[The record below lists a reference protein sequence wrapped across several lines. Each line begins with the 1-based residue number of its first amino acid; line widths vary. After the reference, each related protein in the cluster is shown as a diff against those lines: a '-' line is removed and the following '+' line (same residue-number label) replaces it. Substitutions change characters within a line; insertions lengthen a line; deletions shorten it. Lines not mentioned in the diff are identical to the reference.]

1 MHLSHPDDLGHL
13 TYCTNIHAG
22 ETWAD
27 VFERLKLYL
36 PEVKAEISPDAPFG
50 VGLRLANAASETLA
64 EPGMMEAFKSFLADG
79 GYYVFTLNGFP
90 YGTFHGSRV
99 KEGAYLPDWSED
111 TRLSYTNRLA
121 DQLAELQPD
130 GMDGSLSTVPGT
142 FKPWAEGR
150 VEAITNNLIAHV
162 AHLVALRERTGK
174 TVNLAIEPEPYCFL
188 ETIEETV
195 DYFQNHLFSDAALA
209 TLTKQTGQSRG
220 DAADSLRRHIGLC
233 YDVCHAAVEFE
244 DPRESVAALR
254 RAGIGIGKVQL
265 SSALRVTEIGPSS
278 REQLEPFSEPVYLH
292 QTVQSK
298 DGAVTRFVD
307 LPEALAQIDEA
318 HGSEWRIHFHVP
330 IFLEHMR
337 DFSTTQS
344 FLREI
349 LAMHREN
356 PISKHL
362 EVETYTWDVLPE
374 QYRGLPVGKAIAR
387 EMNWVK
393 GQLGA

>member
-1 MHLSHPDDLGHL
+1 MHLSHPTDLGHL

-22 ETWAD
+22 ETWLD

-64 EPGMMEAFKSFLADG
+64 EPGMMEEFKAFLADG

-99 KEGAYLPDWSED
+99 KEGAYLPDWSEAI
-111 TRLSYTNRLA
+111 RLSYTNRLA

-150 VEAITNNLIAHV
+150 VEAITANLIAHV
-162 AHLVALRERTGK
+162 DHLVALRERTGK
-174 TVNLAIEPEPYCFL
+174 TVALAIEPEPYCFL

-195 DYFQNHLFSDAALA
+195 DYFENHLFSDAALA
-209 TLTKQTGQSRG
+209 TLGGRTGQSRG

-244 DPRESVAALR
+244 DPRESIAALR

-265 SSALRVTEIGPSS
+265 SSALRVAEIGPAS
-278 REQLEPFSEPVYLH
+278 RQQLEPFSEPVYLH

-298 DGAVTRFVD
+298 GGAVTRFMD
-307 LPEALAQIDEA
+307 LPDALAQIEEA

-349 LAMHREN
+349 LAMHRET
-356 PISKHL
+356 PISDHL

-374 QYRGLPVGKAIAR
+374 QYRGVPVGKAIAR